1 MVLDAHSMKERPLVR
16 SSETVL
22 PSMLPQA
29 PDKAGWPVL
38 AGWAVLVVCLVEW
51 ALGKRW
57 LRRVLPLI
65 TGCVGLLLSFL
76 WFGTDHA
83 DTRFNLNILW
93 AFPLHVLGVQ
103 ASSLARPSGAAS
115 SPASWAW
122 PPPAPHCSGSPRRK

>member
-57 LRRVLPLI
+57 LRRVLP
-65 TGCVGLLLSFL
+65 
-76 WFGTDHA
+76 A
-83 DTRFNLNILW
+83 
-93 AFPLHVLGVQ
+93 
-103 ASSLARPSGAAS
+103 
-115 SPASWAW
+115 
-122 PPPAPHCSGSPRRK
+122 